1 MRHISALGG
10 LNLGITPDARSN
22 SNITNQVIVTTN
34 EEKKRFSDQ
43 ETDVQIKYSEPP
55 ENPYSNLTST
65 RDLNSAQQLQ
75 TDCLNVIPEKNII
88 EALVLI
94 IDVFYNNP
102 FKINEFIVVEIKS
115 LQRLIQLLTN
125 ADDVILETTPEIGC
139 FSSSKY
145 ELMNSIQVK
154 KNEIM
159 KEFKYSYQDACRFL
173 KEKHISTKFIFNK

>member
-1 MRHISALGG
+1 MS
-10 LNLGITPDARSN
+10 S
-22 SNITNQVIVTTN
+22 
-34 EEKKRFSDQ
+34 
-43 ETDVQIKYSEPP
+43 
-55 ENPYSNLTST
+55 

-75 TDCLNVIPEKNII
+75 TDCLTIIPKENII

-94 IDVFYNNP
+94 IDVLYNNP
-102 FKINEFIVVEIKS
+102 FKINEFIIVEIKS

-145 ELMNSIQVK
+145 ELVNSIQVK